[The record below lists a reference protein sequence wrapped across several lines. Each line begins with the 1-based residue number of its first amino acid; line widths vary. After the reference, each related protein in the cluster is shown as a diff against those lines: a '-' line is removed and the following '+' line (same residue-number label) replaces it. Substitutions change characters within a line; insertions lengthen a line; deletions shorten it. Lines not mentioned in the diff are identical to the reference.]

1 MALKDLVSDL
11 SNFNGRSQY
20 DKLDTQIKEGVDFIP
35 NTDAPGFTPK
45 TDLESLYIKAN
56 SAVSAKPPGF
66 VPASDGQFSQTWG
79 SNFPTQFKNGFFPIA
94 DAVSNYNPPENESL
108 TFNINQHISSGPTQF
123 IIKPFDKTPRYE
135 NAHGNSLLPTPN
147 LFDFKAFRERGRTSE
162 TAPFHSSVEAP
173 FTNVSLPNIFSP
185 SGYGV
190 EFGLDGGTN
199 LRDRYKDGSVHIFS
213 DDTKEPIGGRVSKYA
228 ILSAPRPTPSQFSS
242 PNKKNADNIS
252 TKPEGFVGT
261 QTSLFL
267 PKEVSRIANEGES
280 LFYSFSD
287 FRLYDE
293 SKGRSRY
300 DDGASGVITL
310 KKEYGENESIK
321 DLFKY
326 TKSGKNT
333 FSNVP
338 TGFGDNN
345 VPTFGDFRK
354 AANSGPFSGNDN
366 HPLILREVGNEW
378 GFDANS
384 GLVQTLDQVAGG
396 FVRGAPGITGLVDR
410 SLQDKVR
417 IMRFMFTT
425 NLGLG
430 FIVKQFTLQALNPT
444 LESKI
449 WNPASALSL
458 TGVGQIISGIVSSV
472 TGGGRPS
479 TADLL
484 AAAESAAISAA
495 FPIGHPERHLGGLK
509 YENMNPIAQL
519 SDTNP
524 DSIGAKI
531 KSIPVIGNTL
541 FDRINEKIQDVGG
554 FSRLGAQ
561 ANMTFKIA
569 GQKTNL
575 ELHQRMLLMNPNKY
589 LSIISSAPTSVVNGI
604 PKFTIE
610 PGYGDGSSAKS
621 DADKATDGYKVGQT
635 HGGVTF
641 NSQTKNGDEIPG
653 GDGNN
658 LIKRHSTFSYE
669 GLKHGNRYERQLM
682 SPSEMNDAKFRSKA
696 KTQIDTNDLTVRLTG
711 ARGSDEPGEAI
722 NERFKGMKI
731 NEDIGDVKGFHK
743 VELNPKLGNIK
754 GNVLDSNQDK
764 VNMTPYG
771 ASVDGEEINING
783 SIKTKD
789 FIKFR
794 FRDVVNDKYIIFRA
808 ILDGISDSISPEFGE
823 EKYIGRPDKVYIY
836 QGTERN
842 VSFNFKIYPKT
853 KQELPVL
860 MEKLNYLVGL
870 CYPSHTE
877 GNRMVT
883 PLMQLT
889 IGDMFKDATG
899 LLGGLTVTVEDATT
913 WEIDEGLQFPHF
925 ISAQC
930 EFKYIGDNILDSRG
944 KHYGISWLP
953 DGSNLADRYGENG
966 LGFGDYPTRTL
977 DFTDALFKDL
987 GQVVKD

>member
-94 DAVSNYNPPENESL
+94 DAVSNYNPPENNSL
-108 TFNINQHISSGPTQF
+108 TFDINQHISSGPTQF
-123 IIKPFDKTPRYE
+123 IIKPFDKTPLYE

-147 LFDFKAFRERGRTSE
+147 LFDFKTFRERGRTSE

-199 LRDRYKDGSVHIFS
+199 LRDRYKDGSIHIFS
-213 DDTKEPIGGRVSKYA
+213 DDTKEPIGGRVSMYA
-228 ILSAPRPTPSQFSS
+228 ILPAPRPTPSQFSS
-242 PNKKNADNIS
+242 PNIRDEDNIS

-267 PKEVSRIANEGES
+267 PKEASRIIEGEP
-280 LFYSFSD
+280 LFDAFSNTI
-287 FRLYDE
+287 
-293 SKGRSRY
+293 S
-300 DDGASGVITL
+300 DGLNIITL
-310 KKEYGENESIK
+310 KKEYGKNKKIE
-321 DLFKY
+321 DLFK
-326 TKSGKNT
+326 
-333 FSNVP
+333 F
-338 TGFGDNN
+338 TGFGRDTFNKVPIGIGDNN
-345 VPTFGDFRK
+345 VQSFGDFRTI
-354 AANSGPFSGNDN
+354 ANKGPFKGNTT
-366 HPLILREVGNEW
+366 HPIILRKPGSNWDDVLSDTVPGAIGGVLSGALGVVGLLTRT
-378 GFDANS
+378 S
-384 GLVQTLDQVAGG
+384 VGLA
-396 FVRGAPGITGLVDR
+396 
-410 SLQDKVR
+410 DKARVF
-417 IMRFMFTT
+417 RFMISSK
-425 NLGLG
+425 GIS
-430 FIVKQFTLQALNPT
+430 FIAKQFAFQALNPT

-449 WNPASALSL
+449 LQAAGSFLFP
-458 TGVGQIISGIVSSV
+458 THVERHV
-472 TGGGRPS
+472 GGGRYEDIMPLRTLPN
-479 TADLL
+479 TAKLL
-484 AAAESAAISAA
+484 LPGAIQS
-495 FPIGHPERHLGGLK
+495 I
-509 YENMNPIAQL
+509 I
-519 SDTNP
+519 P
-524 DSIGAKI
+524 DSGFNEQAK
-531 KSIPVIGNTL
+531 
-541 FDRINEKIQDVGG
+541 FG
-554 FSRLGAQ
+554 FGSRLALQSNPEIIPEVSAYGY
-561 ANMTFKIA
+561 TIGGKDL
-569 GQKTNL
+569 GTS
-575 ELHQRMLLMNPNKY
+575 LLFMNPNKY
-589 LSIISSAPTSVVNGI
+589 LFPISSAPKSIG
-604 PKFTIE
+604 P
-610 PGYGDGSSAKS
+610 DGRISFLGGPRFAAV

-653 GDGNN
+653 GDGDN

-682 SPSEMNDAKFRSKA
+682 SPSEMNDATFRSKV
-696 KTQIDTNDLTVRLTG
+696 KTVINTNNLTVRLTG
-711 ARGSDEPGEAI
+711 ARGTDEPGVAI
-722 NERFKGMKI
+722 NDRFRGMKI

-808 ILDGISDSISPEFGE
+808 ILEGISDSISPEFGE
-823 EKYIGRPDKVYIY
+823 EKFIGRPDKVYIY

-977 DFTDALFKDL
+977 DFTDGLFKDL